1 MIKNNTDQFKII
13 LEYIK
18 DLSIET
24 PSVSALSFVKENIS
38 NYNMDIDIASMVLP
52 SKALEITTK
61 LTLQDKKD
69 NNEKAFFEIKYA
81 TVISLDREIND
92 KNAIGKI
99 VLCDLQKIIYPKIQN
114 IFLNIIKNA
123 GYPEINFEKDV
134 DFEKLYSEKFN

>member
-69 NNEKAFFEIKYA
+69 NNEKAFY
-81 TVISLDREIND
+81 VY
-92 KNAIGKI
+92 
-99 VLCDLQKIIYPKIQN
+99 LQNNLQLRFN
-114 IFLNIIKNA
+114 
-123 GYPEINFEKDV
+123 
-134 DFEKLYSEKFN
+134 KFSI